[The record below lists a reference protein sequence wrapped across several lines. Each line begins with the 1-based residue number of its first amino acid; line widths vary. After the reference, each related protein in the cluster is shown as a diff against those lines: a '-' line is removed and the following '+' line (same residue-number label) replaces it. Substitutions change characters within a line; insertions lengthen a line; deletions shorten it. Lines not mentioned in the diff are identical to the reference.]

1 MIHKYNSLEEL
12 YKDNYQLIYTYISD
26 YTTRQEDADELSAII
41 WAKVAENP
49 ERYTGMD
56 KVWLK
61 NYLRIMTRTTAADY
75 FEKEARYKGH
85 LSEDSIDILA
95 DTIHAHSTEEEFF
108 KREDLRHLKNAR
120 QKLAP
125 EENEILTLRYESELS
140 AKHVGE
146 AFGMTEGSL
155 RVRQHRILK
164 KLKAE
169 ITTLRN
175 GGR

>member
-1 MIHKYNSLEEL
+1 MIYKSLEEL
-12 YKDNYQLIYTYISD
+12 YIDNYLLIYTYISD

-49 ERYTGMD
+49 ERYLSMN

-75 FEKEARYKGH
+75 FEKVAQYKGH

-95 DTIHAHSTEEEFF
+95 DTIQAHSTEEEFF
-108 KREDLRHLKNAR
+108 RREDLRHLKTAKM
-120 QKLAP
+120 KLTS
-125 EENEILTLRYESELS
+125 EENEILAMRYETELS
-140 AKHVGE
+140 ARDVGE
-146 AFGMTEGSL
+146 AFGITEGSL

-169 ITTLRN
+169 ITRLRN
-175 GGR
+175 GGK